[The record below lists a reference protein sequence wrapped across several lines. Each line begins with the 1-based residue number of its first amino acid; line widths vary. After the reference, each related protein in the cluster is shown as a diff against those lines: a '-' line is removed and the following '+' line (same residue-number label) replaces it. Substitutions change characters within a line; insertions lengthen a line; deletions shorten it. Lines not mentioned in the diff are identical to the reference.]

1 MSNRR
6 DLATLLE
13 VTEQLQRTQ
22 ERITAAHEH
31 ENTEY
36 SLGCYST
43 INHVIN
49 ILDSFI
55 KYTEEEEQ
63 QQ

>member
-13 VTEQLQRTQ
+13 VTEMLQRTK

-31 ENTEY
+31 ENTDY
-36 SLGCYST
+36 SLGCFST
-43 INHVIN
+43 INHVLD

-55 KYTEEEEQ
+55 KYTDEEEQ

>member
-31 ENTEY
+31 EKTDY
-36 SLGCYST
+36 SLGFYST
-43 INHVIN
+43 IDHVLN